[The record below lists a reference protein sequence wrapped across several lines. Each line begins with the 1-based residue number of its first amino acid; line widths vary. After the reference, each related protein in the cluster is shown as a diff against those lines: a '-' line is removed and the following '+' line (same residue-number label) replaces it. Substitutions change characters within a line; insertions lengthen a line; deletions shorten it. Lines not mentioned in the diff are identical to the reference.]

1 MLNRILDEMDM
12 DDEERQVVGYGLRK
26 FLMFMISLLVVAIIG
41 VLTNE
46 IYNLVVFLLLFIPLH
61 YLQKYC

>member
-26 FLMFMISLLVVAIIG
+26 FLMFMIS
-41 VLTNE
+41 
-46 IYNLVVFLLLFIPLH
+46 
-61 YLQKYC
+61 